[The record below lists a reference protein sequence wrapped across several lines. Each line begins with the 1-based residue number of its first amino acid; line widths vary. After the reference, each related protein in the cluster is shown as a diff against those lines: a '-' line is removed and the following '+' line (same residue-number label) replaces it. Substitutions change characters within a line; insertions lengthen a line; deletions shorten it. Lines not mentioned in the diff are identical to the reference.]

1 MKVLTAAAGD
11 DALLLLTTLAGA
23 AREFNRTLDI
33 RLRFLDIGIDL
44 IPVRPL
50 HGQRGGSGGAWVIRL
65 GQMIERERPQIL
77 VALAGDV
84 AAEAVVREGEKS
96 GVRTVIFVPPDSE
109 DVSTELRER
118 GPGARLYDVQDL
130 TGPDEGRRL
139 IEILVA
145 ERART

>member
-1 MKVLTAAAGD
+1 MKVLTAASD
-11 DALLLLTTLAGA
+11 DGALRLLQTLGVA

-50 HGQRGGSGGAWVIRL
+50 HGQRGAAPDLWVTRL
-65 GQMIERERPQIL
+65 EQVIERERPQLL
-77 VALAGDV
+77 VALAGDS
-84 AAEAVVREGEKS
+84 AAEATIGRGREC
-96 GVRTVIFVPPDSE
+96 GVHTVIFVPPGSGE
-109 DVSTELRER
+109 GSTELREL
-118 GPGARLYDVQDL
+118 GPSARFYDVVDVAD
-130 TGPDEGRRL
+130 PDEGRRL